1 MPVVKHYEVK
11 TIKVYPQTR
20 GNVKASVLE
29 AEPGYHNIIVTFVY
43 DTKPVH
49 FISTSTESIS
59 YIEKLKMS
67 FLNQINTFPLSSYS
81 IPIIFITTNIALI
94 M

>member
-29 AEPGYHNIIVTFVY
+29 AEPGYHNIIVPFVY

-59 YIEKLKMS
+59 YIEKIKDVFS
-67 FLNQINTFPLSSYS
+67 KSKQHLSLIKLLYS
-81 IPIIFITTNIALI
+81 NHFHY
-94 M
+94 